1 MSDNDTADGT
11 TVRERIGR
19 LGTGRRARV
28 PLALVGVL
36 LLVTSVTVVGVM
48 ETREEP
54 DPDVDASLAIDR
66 TEAATQ
72 AALRDG
78 AQRAAEIAA
87 EQPMTAAADTEWGAV
102 LDASEAREDG
112 AFWRIHPRDA
122 GDRLPEDT
130 FRNYLEALIYL
141 EVRANL

>member
-1 MSDNDTADGT
+1 MTDNDTADGT

-19 LGTGRRARV
+19 LATGRRARV

-36 LLVTSVTVVGVM
+36 LLVTSVTVVGVI

-87 EQPMTAAADTEWGAV
+87 GQP
-102 LDASEAREDG
+102 ARTSGEYG
-112 AFWRIHPRDA
+112 IVVSPVWPMRMI
-122 GDRLPEDT
+122 
-130 FRNYLEALIYL
+130 
-141 EVRANL
+141 